1 MNTYVTTAFRG
12 HNPVGVAAYAV
23 APSPERAA
31 ELLNSELRAQKL
43 VGSLCRHDM
52 RLVSHL
58 AERAVI
64 LINGDY

>member
-12 HNPVGVAAYAV
+12 HNPVGV
-23 APSPERAA
+23 AA